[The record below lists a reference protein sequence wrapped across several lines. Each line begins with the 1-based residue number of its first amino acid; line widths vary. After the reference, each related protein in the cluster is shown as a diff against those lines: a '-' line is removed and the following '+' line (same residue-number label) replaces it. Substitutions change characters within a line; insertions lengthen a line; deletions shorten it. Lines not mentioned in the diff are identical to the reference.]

1 MCEKWPFF
9 EIFTRFAVNVCGS
22 RYGCRRYF
30 CAFVGS
36 RALVC
41 KVKSFSK
48 KNCCSDF
55 VPFVATCKM
64 YPFEFI
70 GSLQSFDCCLG
81 GGHTPGQDTVFL
93 PSFRF
98 CYPHRVASSTTQKQY
113 LNHMFWFGST
123 SGAGVLGG
131 ICFRSSHRLWIEVD
145 CTILQ
150 TSSRRP
156 GSFVVSDGMR
166 RKTCHPRTQHR

>member
-70 GSLQSFDCCLG
+70 GSLQSFDCWLG

-98 CYPHRVASSTTQKQY
+98 FTHI
-113 LNHMFWFGST
+113 
-123 SGAGVLGG
+123 GG
-131 ICFRSSHRLWIEVD
+131 IINHPK
-145 CTILQ
+145 TIPEPHVLVRFHQ
-150 TSSRRP
+150 WCRFSRRHLFQVIP
-156 GSFVVSDGMR
+156 SSLD
-166 RKTCHPRTQHR
+166 